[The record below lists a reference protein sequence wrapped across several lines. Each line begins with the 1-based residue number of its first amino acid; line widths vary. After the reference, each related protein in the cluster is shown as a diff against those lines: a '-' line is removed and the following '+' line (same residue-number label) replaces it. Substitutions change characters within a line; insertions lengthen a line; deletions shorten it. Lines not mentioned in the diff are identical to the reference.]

1 MKEFKTLITE
11 RERDDVYSK
20 MKNTFDFLASVVDD
34 EKSSYVHRIRAAKSL
49 SAIAKTL
56 RVYIQDEERYYEL
69 EKKIKKLKK
78 KMGIKE

>member
-1 MKEFKTLITE
+1 MREFKTLITE

-20 MKNTFDFLASVVDD
+20 IKNTFDFLASVVDD
-34 EKSSYVHRIRAAKSL
+34 EKSSHVHRIRAAKSL
-49 SAIAKTL
+49 SAITKTL

-69 EKKIKKLKK
+69 EKKIKKLEK

>member
-1 MKEFKTLITE
+1 MKEFKTLISE
-11 RERDDVYSK
+11 RERDDVYRK

-34 EKSSYVHRIRAAKSL
+34 EKISHVHRIRAAKSL

-56 RVYIQDEERYYEL
+56 RAYIQDEERYYEL